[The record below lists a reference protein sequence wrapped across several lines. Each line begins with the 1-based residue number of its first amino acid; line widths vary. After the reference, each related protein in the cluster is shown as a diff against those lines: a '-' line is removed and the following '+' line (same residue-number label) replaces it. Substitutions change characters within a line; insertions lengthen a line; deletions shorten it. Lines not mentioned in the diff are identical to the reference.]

1 MTDRLNDTTMLKR
14 RRPWTLSLLILAPW
28 PGLAQ
33 AEAVPASTEIRL
45 STIEYPPLFQSTQI
59 PGKGYGIA
67 SDLTQAAFEAVNISV
82 KFDYIPMART
92 VDSVIN
98 QRHPA
103 NLGSINW
110 FIKDRKEKSV
120 KVVNLFNIGFKLFYK
135 KVRFPKG
142 LDYDR
147 LSDLKTLQIGNV
159 RGSSTTPVVNK
170 AGLNIRWI
178 STLEQNFKMLNADRI
193 DLAVGGETAGWT
205 LIKSLYPDTSY
216 QFAAAEKPIHQVPI
230 GLVFHRSERNLIERF
245 NQGIDIILQNGTYMD
260 IVQRYYGDK
269 ARDEHFL
276 TQNIRERQS
285 LLNVEPGPMLSNH

>member
-1 MTDRLNDTTMLKR
+1 MLNQR
-14 RRPWTLSLLILAPW
+14 YPWVLSLMILASW
-28 PGLAQ
+28 PELTQ
-33 AEAVPASTEIRL
+33 AEATSAGSEVRL
-45 STIEYPPLFQSTQI
+45 STIEYPPLFQSTRI
-59 PGKGYGIA
+59 PGKGYGVA
-67 SDLTQAAFEAVNISV
+67 SDLTQAAFEAVNIRV
-82 KFDYIPMART
+82 KFDYIPMARA
-92 VDSVIN
+92 VDSVIAEH
-98 QRHPA
+98 HPA

-110 FIKDRKEKSV
+110 FIKDRKDQSV

-142 LDYDR
+142 LDYER

-193 DLAVGGETAGWT
+193 DLAVSGETAGWT

-216 QFAAAEKPIHQVPI
+216 QFEAAKKPIHQVPI

-245 NQGIDIILQNGTYMD
+245 SQGIDIILQNGTYMK
-260 IVQRYYGDK
+260 IVHRYYGDEVL
-269 ARDEHFL
+269 DEHFL

-285 LLNVEPGPMLSNH
+285 LLNEEPNPLWTTQ